1 MRWGTV
7 TLGLEVTS
15 KERVK
20 EASKTSRGWWWKEGI
35 YLVNVESRV
44 MMCGECFFSSFFWLI
59 RLRGLVSHKNQKS
72 HLTKKTC
79 WSGFEVVY
87 SLWVILP
94 GYRQA
99 CISFTRPK
107 AAGEER
113 SMSCPVLGH
122 RSGWGPHGF
131 SCPPHP
137 FGVSGPFPI
146 NLLTLN
152 SDGGYIDSKLRVLL
166 LASFL

>member
-1 MRWGTV
+1 MGDSARIP
-7 TLGLEVTS
+7 
-15 KERVK
+15 
-20 EASKTSRGWWWKEGI
+20 ASLYKLHS
-35 YLVNVESRV
+35 
-44 MMCGECFFSSFFWLI
+44 
-59 RLRGLVSHKNQKS
+59 
-72 HLTKKTC
+72 
-79 WSGFEVVY
+79 
-87 SLWVILP
+87 
-94 GYRQA
+94 A
-99 CISFTRPK
+99 K

-152 SDGGYIDSKLRVLL
+152 SDVGYIDSKLRVLL